1 MGGSGKCSTPI
12 YNAQD
17 ELIMKIDTHAGGRVN
32 IFPLDQGK
40 YLVSMVP
47 SSILGNETSELYLWE
62 DGKLTNLMRGC
73 YNYRLRR
80 MNHLGKWKRAGGF

>member
-32 IFPLDQGK
+32 VCPLGTEK
-40 YLVSMVP
+40 YLVSMVL

-62 DGKLTNLMRGC
+62 DGKLTHLMHGC
-73 YNYRLRR
+73 LNRRLRR
-80 MNHLGKWKRAGGF
+80 MNHINKWKKAGGV